1 MNNNHNGN
9 SNINSSGTN
18 SASHPQP
25 ELVAYIGVDWADKK
39 HDVTLWVPGT
49 DTLERFTVAHTPEA
63 LVEWIAA
70 LRVRFGGKPV
80 GICLEQSRGPLA
92 HALWHHDHLV
102 LYPVNPKTVARFREA
117 LRPSGAKDDPLDS
130 QLALEILRSFRAH
143 LRPWVAADPLTR
155 QLALLVEDRR
165 RLIAERTRATNRLRA
180 TLKGYFPQALELVG
194 EDLAARLAT
203 DFLAKWPT
211 LEAIQNVKPATLR
224 AFYYGHNSR
233 SEELIAQRLEQVG
246 KATAL
251 TTDSAVIAASTRRV
265 QALGALLATLREQIA
280 VYDEQIE
287 QVFAQHPERALCE
300 SLPAAGPALGPRL
313 AAALGSDRE
322 RWPTPE
328 SLQCFSGIAPVTE
341 QSGSHQWQHLR
352 WACPKFLRQ
361 TFHEWADASRQEGG
375 WAGCYYEHQL
385 ACGKEPAA
393 AARALAF
400 KWQRIVWRCWQ
411 KHETYDEGKY
421 LRSLQQKGVKLYA
434 HLFPKSGPRP
444 V

>member
-1 MNNNHNGN
+1 MNNNSN
-9 SNINSSGTN
+9 SNSQ
-18 SASHPQP
+18 PQP
-25 ELVAYIGVDWADKK
+25 ELAAYIGLDWADKK
-39 HDVTLWVPGT
+39 HDVALWVPGK
-49 DTLERFTVAHTPEA
+49 DTIERVTVAQTPEA
-63 LVEWIAA
+63 LVEWIAQ

-80 GICLEQSRGPLA
+80 GICLEQSRGPLV

-117 LRPSGAKDDPLDS
+117 LRPSGKKDDPLDS

-165 RLIAERTRATNRLRA
+165 RFVAERTRATNRLRA

-211 LEAIQNVKPATLR
+211 LEAIQKVKPATLR

-233 SEELIAQRLEQVG
+233 SEELIAQRLEQVRT
-246 KATAL
+246 ATAL
-251 TTDSAVIAASTRRV
+251 TTDSAVIAASIRRV
-265 QALGALLATLREQIA
+265 QALVALLATLREQIGA
-280 VYDEQIE
+280 YDEQIA
-287 QVFAQHPERALCE
+287 QLFAQHPERELCE
-300 SLPAAGPALGPRL
+300 SFPGAGPVMAPRL
-313 AAALGSDRE
+313 AAAMGSDRE

-341 QSGSHQWQHLR
+341 RSGQTQYQHVR
-352 WACPKFLRQ
+352 WSCPKFFRQ
-361 TFHEWADASRQEGG
+361 TFHEWADASRKKGG
-375 WAGCYYEHQL
+375 WASCYYEHQL

-393 AARALAF
+393 ATRALAF
-400 KWQRIVWRCWQ
+400 KWQRILWRCWQ

-421 LRSLQQKGVKLYA
+421 LRGLQQKGVKLYG
-434 HLFPKSGPRP
+434 HLFSKTGPTP